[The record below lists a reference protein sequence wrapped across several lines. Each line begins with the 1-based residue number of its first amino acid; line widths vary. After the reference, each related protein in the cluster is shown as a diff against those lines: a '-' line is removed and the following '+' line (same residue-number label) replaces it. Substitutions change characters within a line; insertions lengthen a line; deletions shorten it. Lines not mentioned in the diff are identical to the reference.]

1 MLNPIEGEIFCI
13 DKPLRMTSFA
23 AVKKVRA
30 VLRTHLK
37 TRQVKVGH
45 AGTLDPLATGVLLLC
60 TGHAT
65 KRIDE
70 LQACVKEYI
79 ADLRLGA
86 TTPSYDLETE
96 VDATYE
102 WQHIDRALI
111 DRVLQEQ
118 FTGSIEQVPPSFS
131 ACKIDGKPAYK
142 LARKGQD
149 VEIRPKTLVID
160 EIEVLHC
167 GLPEEPTL
175 QIRVVCSKG
184 TYIRALARD
193 IGVALDSGA
202 HLTALRRTR
211 VGDVTIDKCLT
222 LEQLVEKLDNETYV
236 SPEQAAAERLERE
249 RIENRER
256 AARQKAEHQARKQA
270 RQHCDVPPKR
280 TSQIK

>member
-45 AGTLDPLATGVLLLC
+45 AGTLDPLATGVLILC

-65 KRIDE
+65 KRIEE
-70 LQACVKEYI
+70 LQAGVKEYI

-86 TTPSYDLETE
+86 TTPSYDLETQ
-96 VDATYE
+96 VDATFE
-102 WQHIDRALI
+102 WKHIDRPMI
-111 DRVLQEQ
+111 ERVLQEQ
-118 FTGSIEQVPPSFS
+118 FTGSIEQVPPAFS
-131 ACKIDGKPAYK
+131 ACKVDGKPAYK

-160 EIEVLHC
+160 EIETLQC
-167 GLPEEPTL
+167 GLPDEPTL

-184 TYIRALARD
+184 TYICALARD
-193 IGVALDSGA
+193 IGEALGSGA
-202 HLTALRRTR
+202 HLTGLRRTR
-211 VGDVTIDKCLT
+211 VGDLTITDCLT
-222 LEQLVEKLDNETYV
+222 LDQLVEKLDNEEYV

-249 RIENRER
+249 RQENRER
-256 AARQKAEHQARKQA
+256 AARQKAERVA
-270 RQHCDVPPKR
+270 RQAAKKCAAQPKR

>member
-70 LQACVKEYI
+70 LQAGVKGYI

-96 VDATYE
+96 VDATYP
-102 WQHIDRALI
+102 WQHIDRGLI
-111 DRVLQEQ
+111 DRVLHEQ

-160 EIEVLHC
+160 EIEVLQC
-167 GLPEEPTL
+167 GLPQEPTL

-193 IGVALDSGA
+193 IGVALGSGA

-211 VGDVTIDKCLT
+211 VGNVTVDKCLT
-222 LEQLVEKLDNETYV
+222 LEGLVEKLDNETYV

-256 AARQKAEHQARKQA
+256 AARQKAERAERKLAKQSCA
-270 RQHCDVPPKR
+270 APPKR

>member
-70 LQACVKEYI
+70 LQAGVKEYI

-96 VDATYE
+96 VDETYE
-102 WQHIDRALI
+102 WRHIDRPLI
-111 DRVLQEQ
+111 DRVLHEQ

-160 EIEVLHC
+160 EIEVLQC
-167 GLPEEPTL
+167 GLPDEPTL

-193 IGVALDSGA
+193 IGVALGSGA

-211 VGDVTIDKCLT
+211 VGDVSVDKCLT

-256 AARQKAEHQARKQA
+256 AARQKAERQAAKQTK
-270 RQHCDVPPKR
+270 QHCAAPPKR

>member
-45 AGTLDPLATGVLLLC
+45 AGTLDPLATGVLILC

-70 LQACVKEYI
+70 LQAGVKEYI

-86 TTPSYDLETE
+86 TTPSFDLETE

-111 DRVLQEQ
+111 DRVLLEK

-131 ACKIDGKPAYK
+131 ACKVDGKPAYK

-160 EIEVLHC
+160 EIEVLQC
-167 GLPEEPTL
+167 GLPEQPTL

-202 HLTALRRTR
+202 HLTGLRRTR
-211 VGDVTIDKCLT
+211 VGDITIDQCLT
-222 LEQLVEKLDNETYV
+222 LEALVERLDNETYV

-256 AARQKAEHQARKQA
+256 AARQKAERLARKQEKKC
-270 RQHCDVPPKR
+270 CDVPSKR

>member
-37 TRQVKVGH
+37 TRSVKVGH

-70 LQACVKEYI
+70 LQAGVKEYI

-86 TTPSYDLETE
+86 TTPSFDLETE

-102 WQHIDRALI
+102 WQHIDRNLI

-193 IGVALDSGA
+193 IGVALGSGA

-211 VGDVTIDKCLT
+211 VGDITIDKCLT
-222 LEQLVEKLDNETYV
+222 LEQLVEKLDGETYV

-249 RIENRER
+249 RQENRER
-256 AARQKAEHQARKQA
+256 AARQKAERAA
-270 RQHCDVPPKR
+270 RQQAKKCDVPPKR
-280 TSQIK
+280 TSEIK

>member
-13 DKPLRMTSFA
+13 DKPLRMTSFT

-70 LQACVKEYI
+70 LQAGVKEYI

-102 WQHIDRALI
+102 WKHIDRALI
-111 DRVLQEQ
+111 DRVLREQ

-131 ACKIDGKPAYK
+131 ACKVDGKPAYK

-149 VEIRPKTLVID
+149 VEIRPKTLAID
-160 EIEVLHC
+160 EIEVLQC
-167 GLPEEPTL
+167 GLPEQPTL

-193 IGVALDSGA
+193 IGVALGSGA

-211 VGDVTIDKCLT
+211 VGDVTVDKCLT
-222 LEQLVEKLDNETYV
+222 LEQLVDKLDSETYV

-256 AARQKAEHQARKQA
+256 AARMKAAHQARKQE
-270 RQHCDVPPKR
+270 RKCDGPPKR